1 MTEDRY
7 QEERFLDSRI
17 EQLEGELR
25 RLRRCLL
32 AAVVAISGVG
42 LVALGP
48 VNDGAQEFETIRAE
62 RIDLVEA
69 DGTRRMVLS
78 NEERFPNPVLDGEE
92 FQRSINP
99 AGLVLYDR
107 SGSEMGGIAALDPEG
122 PARWTALIFDYENSE
137 AIGLSTRTRGEGGYG
152 ASLTIADR
160 IPLEADIREVGT
172 SGTARVD
179 IQNEDG
185 DAAIVLSDSDG
196 NPRLRLF
203 VDAEGRT
210 GIEMLDPDGEVVSR
224 LGPGDGA

>member
-7 QEERFLDSRI
+7 QEERSLDPRI

-25 RLRRCLL
+25 RLRRYLL
-32 AAVVAISGVG
+32 AGVVAISGVG

-48 VNDGAQEFETIRAE
+48 INDGAQEFETIRAE

-78 NEERFPNPVLDGEE
+78 
-92 FQRSINP
+92 
-99 AGLVLYDR
+99 
-107 SGSEMGGIAALDPEG
+107 
-122 PARWTALIFDYENSE
+122 
-137 AIGLSTRTRGEGGYG
+137 
-152 ASLTIADR
+152 
-160 IPLEADIREVGT
+160 
-172 SGTARVD
+172 
-179 IQNEDG
+179 NEDG